1 MNFNVIFLAGVHGV
15 GKGYLVNSLKDKV
28 FIWSQSASAIIKA
41 EKLKEV
47 DNGKLVLDADENQ
60 DYLVK
65 GLNKLDVVH
74 ETLILDGHFCLQ
86 SSTGIY
92 DVPVSTFESINIST
106 IFLLTDDIDVIHKR
120 LFARDGDALD
130 KEMIFNLQE
139 AEKSR
144 AVYIANQF
152 NLPVITGTSSDTL
165 KFLNVLMK

>member
-1 MNFNVIFLAGVHGV
+1 M
-15 GKGYLVNSLKDKV
+15 
-28 FIWSQSASAIIKA
+28 
-41 EKLKEV
+41 
-47 DNGKLVLDADENQ
+47 VLDADDNQ

-65 GLNKLDVVH
+65 GLNDLDVEH

-120 LFARDGDALD
+120 LFSRDGEALD

-144 AVYIANQF
+144 AKYIANQL
-152 NLPVITGTSSDTL
+152 NSPIIIGTSSDTT